1 MISDS
6 ILESDEDETEEEN
19 ENKRGKPLAKLC
31 ILKNDHIP
39 ERGERF
45 AAITA
50 MWNVMKRSCF
60 LDFSPSLLS
69 LLSQNCPSFWE
80 KTCWDVTP
88 TLAPCPCR
96 HPQFQSS
103 TPPSVFLSTGEE
115 VTPVR
120 QTWRLWFGT

>member
-39 ERGERF
+39 ESGEWF
-45 AAITA
+45 AATTA
-50 MWNVMKRSCF
+50 VWKIMKRSCF
-60 LDFSPSLLS
+60 LDPPPLS
-69 LLSQNCPSFWE
+69 LLSQNCPSFWV

-88 TLAPCPCR
+88 TLAPCPYH
-96 HPQFQSS
+96 HPQYQSS
-103 TPPSVFLSTGEE
+103 TPPLVFLSTGEE
-115 VTPVR
+115 VAPVR